1 MTRKEREEWKMEQS
15 KMIIKRNLLFWGKYG
30 IQMTAILIGFVLLY
44 GLFFSMGESADSGFW
59 QSANFFAV
67 LIGIMFNYIGPIS
80 YGGAYIPMVLSFGSG
95 RKEAAWGAQ
104 LLYAG
109 YAVTAYLFILFTG
122 YMSAGRMDGFKNILI
137 AEAFVLCIAFG
148 QICAVLQMRYGKKG
162 IAVGIIVTVAVVMGI
177 GAGFIMGSD
186 LADTLTAWFQGQSGS
201 VISMGLLIGA
211 VVAAALYAV
220 SLVMMLRVVSKYEVR
235 V

>member
-1 MTRKEREEWKMEQS
+1 MEQS

-67 LIGIMFNYIGPIS
+67 LI
-80 YGGAYIPMVLSFGSG
+80 
-95 RKEAAWGAQ
+95 
-104 LLYAG
+104 
-109 YAVTAYLFILFTG
+109 
-122 YMSAGRMDGFKNILI
+122 
-137 AEAFVLCIAFG
+137 
-148 QICAVLQMRYGKKG
+148 
-162 IAVGIIVTVAVVMGI
+162 GIIVTVAVVMGI

>member
-1 MTRKEREEWKMEQS
+1 
-15 KMIIKRNLLFWGKYG
+15 
-30 IQMTAILIGFVLLY
+30 
-44 GLFFSMGESADSGFW
+44 
-59 QSANFFAV
+59 
-67 LIGIMFNYIGPIS
+67 
-80 YGGAYIPMVLSFGSG
+80 
-95 RKEAAWGAQ
+95 
-104 LLYAG
+104 
-109 YAVTAYLFILFTG
+109 
-122 YMSAGRMDGFKNILI
+122 
-137 AEAFVLCIAFG
+137 
-148 QICAVLQMRYGKKG
+148 MRYGKKG

-186 LADTLTAWFQGQSGS
+186 LADTLTAWFQGQPGS

>member
-1 MTRKEREEWKMEQS
+1 MEQS

-80 YGGAYIPMVLSFGSG
+80 YGGAYIPMVLS
-95 RKEAAWGAQ
+95 
-104 LLYAG
+104 
-109 YAVTAYLFILFTG
+109 
-122 YMSAGRMDGFKNILI
+122 
-137 AEAFVLCIAFG
+137 FVLCIAFG

>member
-1 MTRKEREEWKMEQS
+1 M
-15 KMIIKRNLLFWGKYG
+15 
-30 IQMTAILIGFVLLY
+30 
-44 GLFFSMGESADSGFW
+44 
-59 QSANFFAV
+59 
-67 LIGIMFNYIGPIS
+67 
-80 YGGAYIPMVLSFGSG
+80 
-95 RKEAAWGAQ
+95 
-104 LLYAG
+104 
-109 YAVTAYLFILFTG
+109 
-122 YMSAGRMDGFKNILI
+122 
-137 AEAFVLCIAFG
+137 CIAFG

-162 IAVGIIVTVAVVMGI
+162 IAVGIIVTVAVVKGI

-186 LADTLTAWFQGQSGS
+186 LADTLTAWLQGQSGS

>member
-1 MTRKEREEWKMEQS
+1 MFCVLHSVRSALFCRCVME
-15 KMIIKRNLLFWGKYG
+15 
-30 IQMTAILIGFVLLY
+30 
-44 GLFFSMGESADSGFW
+44 
-59 QSANFFAV
+59 
-67 LIGIMFNYIGPIS
+67 
-80 YGGAYIPMVLSFGSG
+80 
-95 RKEAAWGAQ
+95 
-104 LLYAG
+104 
-109 YAVTAYLFILFTG
+109 
-122 YMSAGRMDGFKNILI
+122 
-137 AEAFVLCIAFG
+137 
-148 QICAVLQMRYGKKG
+148 KG
-162 IAVGIIVTVAVVMGI
+162 NRAVGIIVTVAVVMGI

>member
-1 MTRKEREEWKMEQS
+1 MYCIRSDLRC
-15 KMIIKRNLLFWGKYG
+15 
-30 IQMTAILIGFVLLY
+30 
-44 GLFFSMGESADSGFW
+44 SAD
-59 QSANFFAV
+59 A
-67 LIGIMFNYIGPIS
+67 L
-80 YGGAYIPMVLSFGSG
+80 
-95 RKEAAWGAQ
+95 
-104 LLYAG
+104 
-109 YAVTAYLFILFTG
+109 
-122 YMSAGRMDGFKNILI
+122 
-137 AEAFVLCIAFG
+137 
-148 QICAVLQMRYGKKG
+148 
-162 IAVGIIVTVAVVMGI
+162 AVGIIVTVAVVMGI

>member
-1 MTRKEREEWKMEQS
+1 MVIRITVE
-15 KMIIKRNLLFWGKYG
+15 
-30 IQMTAILIGFVLLY
+30 AIVYSLLY
-44 GLFFSMGESADSGFW
+44 TAFMLVLFRIQGAKYQLYNYPPAIKARAIEK
-59 QSANFFAV
+59 
-67 LIGIMFNYIGPIS
+67 GITTQ
-80 YGGAYIPMVLSFGSG
+80 AELDAHA
-95 RKEAAWGAQ
+95 K
-104 LLYAG
+104 
-109 YAVTAYLFILFTG
+109 
-122 YMSAGRMDGFKNILI
+122 KNILI

>member
-1 MTRKEREEWKMEQS
+1 MYCIRSDLRC
-15 KMIIKRNLLFWGKYG
+15 
-30 IQMTAILIGFVLLY
+30 
-44 GLFFSMGESADSGFW
+44 SADALW
-59 QSANFFAV
+59 
-67 LIGIMFNYIGPIS
+67 
-80 YGGAYIPMVLSFGSG
+80 
-95 RKEAAWGAQ
+95 
-104 LLYAG
+104 
-109 YAVTAYLFILFTG
+109 
-122 YMSAGRMDGFKNILI
+122 
-137 AEAFVLCIAFG
+137 
-148 QICAVLQMRYGKKG
+148 KKG

-186 LADTLTAWFQGQSGS
+186 LADTLTTWFQGQSGS

>member
-1 MTRKEREEWKMEQS
+1 
-15 KMIIKRNLLFWGKYG
+15 MIIKRNLLFWGKYG
-30 IQMTAILIGFVLLY
+30 IQMTAILIGFVSLY

-109 YAVTAYLFILFTG
+109 YAVTAYLFILLRDICPQ
-122 YMSAGRMDGFKNILI
+122 AEWMD
-137 AEAFVLCIAFG
+137 
-148 QICAVLQMRYGKKG
+148 
-162 IAVGIIVTVAVVMGI
+162 
-177 GAGFIMGSD
+177 
-186 LADTLTAWFQGQSGS
+186 
-201 VISMGLLIGA
+201 
-211 VVAAALYAV
+211 
-220 SLVMMLRVVSKYEVR
+220 LRIY
-235 V
+235 

>member
-1 MTRKEREEWKMEQS
+1 
-15 KMIIKRNLLFWGKYG
+15 MIIKRNLLFWGKYG

-162 IAVGIIVTVAVVMGI
+162 
-177 GAGFIMGSD
+177 FIMGSD